1 MPPTSGCMMFCF
13 FSFQPRSSTSWS
25 WSCWARPLTSWSS
38 VASACESVGSS
49 LSVADVSALYGSVT
63 WLASEGSGSR
73 SLRAVPGPLSPEIG
87 ARTGSGSCISMLVS
101 EAAIAGVSL
110 RSVVFLVRS
119 VVNLIDEVKVAE
131 SQIFG
136 NSDLRI
142 LVFRMQLKIYC
153 GTVWVLAM
161 ACEPESLESGMTS
174 TLPLAR

>member
-1 MPPTSGCMMFCF
+1 
-13 FSFQPRSSTSWS
+13 
-25 WSCWARPLTSWSS
+25 
-38 VASACESVGSS
+38 
-49 LSVADVSALYGSVT
+49 
-63 WLASEGSGSR
+63 
-73 SLRAVPGPLSPEIG
+73 
-87 ARTGSGSCISMLVS
+87 MLVS

-119 VVNLIDEVKVAE
+119 VVNLIDEVKVTE